1 MKKNNAFG
9 IIILIAIILA
19 ADYLLSAVLAW
30 ILGWQDPTLFLIISV
45 LFSMLLFPELVNRLF
60 ILLRKAR

>member
-30 ILGWQDPTLFLIISV
+30 ILGW
-45 LFSMLLFPELVNRLF
+45 
-60 ILLRKAR
+60 